1 VSPSLVHASGI
12 GAFFV
17 TELSITNGTAAP
29 ASLHLV
35 YTYAGSASGVATA
48 DVTLA
53 PRASLPPSKA
63 RDAVVSLF
71 GLPAGSS
78 TAGSLRI
85 EGAGLSQIVARA
97 TVTTPVS
104 LTDSSKGTKG
114 SEFQSY
120 SSRSPEAVGLD
131 GTRVVIYPGLQKF
144 AGIRTNLILAEVG
157 GQPVHARLRAID
169 GATGGVLAQIDR
181 TFAAYERVQINDIWN
196 GDGGFGVGVAALD
209 KVAVSLEPLDGAGH
223 VVGALA
229 VIDNVT
235 NSSKI
240 LVMAPPGPP
249 DAPSIGF

>member
-1 VSPSLVHASGI
+1 
-12 GAFFV
+12 
-17 TELSITNGTAAP
+17 
-29 ASLHLV
+29 
-35 YTYAGSASGVATA
+35 
-48 DVTLA
+48 
-53 PRASLPPSKA
+53 
-63 RDAVVSLF
+63 
-71 GLPAGSS
+71 
-78 TAGSLRI
+78 
-85 EGAGLSQIVARA
+85 
-97 TVTTPVS
+97 
-104 LTDSSKGTKG
+104 
-114 SEFQSY
+114 
-120 SSRSPEAVGLD
+120 VGLD